1 MKSWIEISEL
11 RLRDNIAAIRAAAGE
26 NANVLAVIKADGYGH
41 GAELIAPVLVDA
53 GVTWLGVGD
62 VDEGARV
69 RRALGKHDAHVVV
82 MCGMEPGDADRIVEH
97 RLTPVVWT
105 PTHVEALEAAAERA
119 GRRVAV
125 HLEIDSGMARQG
137 AAPGAELERVVA
149 ALHRAKWLRLEGV
162 FSHLSS
168 SEVRH
173 GEHTAMQLERA
184 AARLRPAEDSRRRGA
199 DSGVDSPGEQLGA

>member
-1 MKSWIEISEL
+1 MKSWIEISES
-11 RLRDNIAAIRAAAGE
+11 RLRDNVAAIRAAAGE
-26 NANVLAVIKADGYGH
+26 NVNVLAVIKADGYGH

-69 RRALGKHDAHVVV
+69 RRALGNHDAHVLV
-82 MCGMEPGDADRIVEH
+82 MCGMEAGDADRIVEH

-105 PTHVEALEAAAERA
+105 PSQVQALEAAAERA

-137 AAPGAELERVVA
+137 AAPGAEMERVVS

-168 SEVRH
+168 SGGTPR
-173 GEHTAMQLERA
+173 RA
-184 AARLRPAEDSRRRGA
+184 HSDAT
-199 DSGVDSPGEQLGA
+199 